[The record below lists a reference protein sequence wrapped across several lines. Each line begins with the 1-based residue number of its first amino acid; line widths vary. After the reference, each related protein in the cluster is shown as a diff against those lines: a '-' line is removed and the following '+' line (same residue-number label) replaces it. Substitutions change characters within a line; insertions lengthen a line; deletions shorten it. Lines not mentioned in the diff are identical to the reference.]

1 MSDRY
6 LIDLFGELKLTS
18 FEEDKVELDIDSV
31 PVRLKKRL
39 LGLLQEIRNNI
50 KRVITITMGIFAVIV
65 LAFSVITIIYKK
77 KKQQVK
83 VVG

>member
-39 LGLLQEIRNNI
+39 LGLLQKIRNNI

-65 LAFSVITIIYKK
+65 LAFSVITIISKK
-77 KKQQVK
+77 KKQIK

>member
-50 KRVITITMGIFAVIV
+50 KKVITITMGIFAVIV
-65 LAFSVITIIYKK
+65 LAFSVITIISKK
-77 KKQQVK
+77 KKQIK

>member
-39 LGLLQEIRNNI
+39 LGLLQETRNNI
-50 KRVITITMGIFAVIV
+50 KKVITITMGIFAVIV
-65 LAFSVITIIYKK
+65 LAFSVITIISKK
-77 KKQQVK
+77 KKQIK